1 MNVNLL
7 LLTIIAVIYIISIIP
22 ALILMKYNR
31 KEHMDVD
38 VKGNRLGSVTLFLSV
53 WAITPLF
60 FIWYLFK
67 KN

>member
-1 MNVNLL
+1 MNINLL
-7 LLTIIAVIYIISIIP
+7 LLTIIAVIYIISIIQ

-38 VKGNRLGSVTLFLSV
+38 AWGNRLGSVTLFLSV

-60 FIWYLFK
+60 FIW
-67 KN
+67 